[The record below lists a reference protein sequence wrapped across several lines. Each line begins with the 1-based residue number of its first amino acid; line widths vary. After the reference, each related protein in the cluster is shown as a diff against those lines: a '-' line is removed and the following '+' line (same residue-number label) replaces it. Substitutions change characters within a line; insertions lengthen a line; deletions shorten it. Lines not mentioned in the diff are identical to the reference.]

1 MTRKEKGK
9 RERKKKEITKNC
21 LPLFSDMVIP
31 KMFRCQMQALLFR
44 HIINVTALILK
55 RFYSNSRFFLWQN
68 IERIGY
74 FLLYALVFF
83 HTSRFKVDPG
93 TTQTLSNQKAEND
106 LASSRLICSFMQL
119 NFKPKNLCNLINGIF
134 KKCFPA

>member
-1 MTRKEKGK
+1 MWILRKRNVFGKVKMTRKEKGK

-74 FLLYALVFF
+74 FLLYTLVFF

-93 TTQTLSNQKAEND
+93 TTQ
-106 LASSRLICSFMQL
+106 
-119 NFKPKNLCNLINGIF
+119 NLIQSESR
-134 KKCFPA
+134 KWPCFVTFNLQFYAT